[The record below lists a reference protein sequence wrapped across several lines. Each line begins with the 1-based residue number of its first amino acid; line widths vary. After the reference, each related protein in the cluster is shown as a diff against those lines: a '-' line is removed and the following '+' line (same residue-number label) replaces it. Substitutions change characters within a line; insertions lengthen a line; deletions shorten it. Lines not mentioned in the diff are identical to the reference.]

1 MTQTNGVINVVLGG
15 PIVGTVTTVGGKGK
29 MAWTPLATITDR
41 AGNALPTAVFNEPNP
56 NDEDF

>member
-29 MAWTPLATITDR
+29 MDWTPAAGITDR
-41 AGNALPTAVFNEPNP
+41 AGNALPTASFNEPNP